1 MKKTIKE
8 LYTLVGSPFV
18 MDPTVTYP
26 VIEGDTS
33 NFLED
38 YDDNK
43 EVYDRYFVH
52 EYGDRVVDLDAETN
66 ADAETEYLDQMKS
79 ILMIYLFS
87 WARLYYT
94 LNIPFNPIY
103 NVEEHTTSTYG
114 QHVTDN
120 EYGQDRMTDAYGQ
133 HQKTDVYGNHSET
146 IGQRSDSTTNYSVA
160 FDSALERETGKTED
174 SMGAQTNTTLSYT
187 DTHTDAAA
195 TDTHTRDSKKDTV
208 TSKQHVDTIDRE
220 GNIGV
225 VSATELLI
233 QEERFRRNYSFFKN
247 CFLTLIE
254 ELGAYYESTPL

>member
-1 MKKTIKE
+1 MKKTIRE

-18 MDPTVTYP
+18 LDPTVTYP
-26 VIEGDTS
+26 EIEGDTS

-38 YDDNK
+38 YDTNK
-43 EVYDRYFVH
+43 EEYDRYFVH
-52 EYGDRVVDLDAETN
+52 EYGDRVVDLEAENEEDAEQ
-66 ADAETEYLDQMKS
+66 EYLDQMKS

-103 NVEEHTTSTYG
+103 NVEEHTTNTYG

-120 EYGQDRMTDAYGQ
+120 EYGQDKM
-133 HQKTDVYGNHSET
+133 TDVYGNKSET
-146 IGQRSDSTTNYSVA
+146 IGQRSDSSTSYSVA
-160 FDSALERETGKTED
+160 FDSTLEKETGKTED
-174 SMGAQTNTTLSYT
+174 VIGSQENTANSYT
-187 DTHTDAAA
+187 DTHTRDA
-195 TDTHTRDSKKDTV
+195 KKDTV
-208 TSKQHVDTIDRE
+208 TSKEHIDTIDRE

-247 CFLTLIE
+247 CFLTMIE
-254 ELGAYYESTPL
+254 ELGAYYESCPL

>member
-18 MDPTVTYP
+18 LDPTVTYP
-26 VIEGDTS
+26 EIEGDTS

-38 YDDNK
+38 YDTNK
-43 EVYDRYFVH
+43 EEYDRYFVH
-52 EYGDRVVDLDAETN
+52 EYGDRVVDLEAENEEDAEQ
-66 ADAETEYLDQMKS
+66 EYLEQMKS

-103 NVEEHTTSTYG
+103 NVEEHTTNTYG

-120 EYGQDRMTDAYGQ
+120 EYGQDKM
-133 HQKTDVYGNHSET
+133 TDVYGNKSET
-146 IGQRSDSTTNYSVA
+146 IGQRSDSSTSYSVA
-160 FDSALERETGKTED
+160 FDSTLEKETGKTED
-174 SMGAQTNTTLSYT
+174 SIGSQTNTATSYT
-187 DTHTDAAA
+187 DTHT
-195 TDTHTRDSKKDTV
+195 RDEKKDTV
-208 TSKQHVDTIDRE
+208 TSKEHIDTIDRE

-247 CFLTLIE
+247 CFLTMVE
-254 ELGAYYESTPL
+254 ELGAYYESCPL